1 MFEYELQIKVKITA
15 LPRSSG
21 EINLEQVKCDM
32 EQVISSYVNTEV
44 STVQVL
50 EITQIVGE

>member
-1 MFEYELQIKVKITA
+1 MFEYELNIKVKITA

-21 EINLEQVKCDM
+21 EINLEQVKGDL
-32 EQVISSYVNTEV
+32 EQAILSYVNTEV
-44 STVQVL
+44 AETQVI